1 MQQWDARLGES
12 RRRQVGHGLGM
23 QFTYAIPILMV
34 HGVFA
39 YGYANYIGHSNRGFF
54 PNQQCCLMVILA
66 TARVIYR
73 TLRRLMVALASAG
86 VTFQAIVSLHASSAV
101 RSGLPGRCWAGALLL
116 VKES

>member
-12 RRRQVGHGLGM
+12 PRRQVGHGLDM

-54 PNQQCCLMVILA
+54 PNQQCCLMAILA
-66 TARVIYR
+66 TARV
-73 TLRRLMVALASAG
+73 TSQTQRRLMVALASAG
-86 VTFQAIVSLHASSAV
+86 VTSQAIDCLHGSSAV
-101 RSGLPGRCWAGALLL
+101 RSGSPGRCLADVFFL
-116 VKES
+116 VKAS